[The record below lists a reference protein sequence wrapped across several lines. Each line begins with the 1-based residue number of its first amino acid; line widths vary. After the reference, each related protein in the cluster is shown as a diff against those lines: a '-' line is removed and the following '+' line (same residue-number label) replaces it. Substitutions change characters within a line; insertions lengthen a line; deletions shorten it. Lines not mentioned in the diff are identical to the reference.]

1 MILPIADTAGLKNKI
16 MKKVSIYGIGNFG
29 YALLKHLDKKDS
41 KDFFLEAYDRNK
53 KLVDFLDKNRE
64 HAYFHKGQKVSARI
78 AFAKNPAELLANC
91 DILIL
96 AVTSN
101 AVKTVL
107 KNIKQYIN
115 KKIIIVNT
123 AKALDWDSGQ
133 RISEIADEE
142 LKGKNYN
149 YALLSGGTI
158 AKDLFDNEPLGASLA
173 CANKKILKELN
184 FLFKSGSLF
193 IYPTTDLAG
202 VEYASAFKNVIS
214 ILAGITNGLG
224 FSYGAETHIISRA
237 AAEVEDLT
245 VKKLGGNKKTFA
257 MGSQCW
263 GNDLWMSCTGN
274 TRNREFG
281 ILIGQGVGVKAAL
294 KIMKKENKTVEG
306 INTVKILHKIKN
318 INDYYILSLIYKFF
332 AGDLKLIKFKDLLF
346 NNR

>member
-64 HAYFHKGQKVSARI
+64 HAYFHKGQKVSAQI
-78 AFAKNPAELLANC
+78 AFVKNPAELLANC

-96 AVTSN
+96 TVTSN

-123 AKALDWDSGQ
+123 AKALDWNSGQ
-133 RISEIADEE
+133 RISQVAVEE
-142 LKGKNYN
+142 LQGKNYN

-158 AKDLFDNEPLGASLA
+158 AKDLFNLEPLGANIA
-173 CANKKILKELN
+173 CANKKILKDLAW
-184 FLFKSGSLF
+184 LFRSNNLF
-193 IYPTTDLAG
+193 IYPTADVIGA
-202 VEYASAFKNVIS
+202 EYASAFKNVIS
-214 ILAGITNGLG
+214 ILAGITKGLG
-224 FSYGAETHIISRA
+224 FPYGAETHIISRA
-237 AAEVEDLT
+237 AAEVEALV
-245 VKKLGGNKKTFA
+245 VKRLGGQKKTFS

-281 ILIGQGVGVKAAL
+281 VLIGRGVDMKTAL
-294 KIMKKENKTVEG
+294 KNMKKENKTVEG
-306 INTVKILHKIKN
+306 INTIKILNKIKN
-318 INDYYILSLIYKFF
+318 INDYYILSLIYKLFS
-332 AGDLKLIKFKDLLF
+332 GDLKLIKFKDLLF
-346 NNR
+346 NNK

>member
-1 MILPIADTAGLKNKI
+1 MILLIADTAELKNKT

-41 KDFFLEAYDRNK
+41 RDFVLQAYDRDKELIN
-53 KLVDFLDKNRE
+53 FLDKNRE
-64 HAYFHKGQKVSARI
+64 HAYFHKGQKVSVRI

-107 KNIKQYIN
+107 KNIKQHIN

-158 AKDLFDNEPLGASLA
+158 AKDLFNHEPLGASIA
-173 CANKKILKELN
+173 CEDKKILTDLAK
-184 FLFKSGSLF
+184 LFSSNNLF
-193 IYPTTDLAG
+193 IYPTTDVIGA
-202 VEYASAFKNVIS
+202 EYASAFKNVVS
-214 ILAGITNGLG
+214 ILAGITKGLG
-224 FSYGAETHIISRA
+224 FPYGAETHIISRA
-237 AAEVEDLT
+237 AAEVEDLV
-245 VKKLGGNKKTFA
+245 VKKLGGQKKTFS

-281 ILIGQGVGVKAAL
+281 ILIGQGVDMKTAL
-294 KIMKKENKTVEG
+294 KNMKKENKTVEG
-306 INTVKILHKIKN
+306 INTIKILHKIKN

-332 AGDLKLIKFKDLLF
+332 AGYLKLIKFKNLLF
-346 NNR
+346 NNK